1 MAEEQSPLQL
11 HKDAQFSIQKVY
23 VKDLSF
29 ETPHSPEVFKAKWQP
44 SMDMHLTNEGRALG
58 DNLYE
63 VVLSITLTV
72 KLDKKAAYLVEADQA
87 GIFFIDKIPE
97 QLIERMLATVCPQYP
112 VSVCPRDRVRRGQSR
127 RLPAIIAGPG

>member
-44 SMDMHLTNEGRALG
+44 RHGYAP
-58 DNLYE
+58 Y
-63 VVLSITLTV
+63 
-72 KLDKKAAYLVEADQA
+72 Q
-87 GIFFIDKIPE
+87 
-97 QLIERMLATVCPQYP
+97 
-112 VSVCPRDRVRRGQSR
+112 RGQG
-127 RLPAIIAGPG
+127 AGR